1 MPNRLESG
9 GMEGSATDSP
19 APVTPADE
27 VLAASAWQR
36 LDEMLDEAGME
47 SFPASDP
54 PALMVDGPVKESQ
67 SDPHVR
73 PGGRGDH
80 DRDVR

>member
-1 MPNRLESG
+1 MVEEEIGRPPV
-9 GMEGSATDSP
+9 P
-19 APVTPADE
+19 AADE

-54 PALMVDGPVKESQ
+54 PALMVDGPVTESR

-73 PGGRGDH
+73 PGGRVDR